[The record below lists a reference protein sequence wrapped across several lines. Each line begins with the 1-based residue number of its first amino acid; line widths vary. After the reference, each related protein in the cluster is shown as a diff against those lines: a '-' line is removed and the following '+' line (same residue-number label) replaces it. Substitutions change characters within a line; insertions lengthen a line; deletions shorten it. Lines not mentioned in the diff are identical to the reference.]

1 MWGRYGDA
9 VCIREMAR
17 PGRAG
22 PDGAMT
28 LGLGAQRARIGDRRD
43 STHTRAR
50 CSQGSVV

>member
-28 LGLGAQRARIGDRRD
+28 LGLGAQRARIGDP
-43 STHTRAR
+43 TVEIAPTRVHGAAR
-50 CSQGSVV
+50 AA